1 MKHLIDFIKNVVK
14 IVVVFAVLTGSI
26 TLAYYYY
33 NVRTAPYTKVYDGD
47 ELIYEG
53 NSYFYVT
60 SSRGNATMVKVYE
73 QTPFFPRQLKEV
85 MSHNIRIV
93 TVNNPE
99 Q

>member
-1 MKHLIDFIKNVVK
+1 MNQLLDFLKTITK
-14 IVVVFAVLTGSI
+14 IILVFVILTGSI
-26 TLAYYYY
+26 TLGYYYY

-73 QTPFFPRQLKEV
+73 QTPWFPKQLKEV
-85 MSHNIRIV
+85 MSNNIRIV
-93 TVNNPE
+93 TIDENE
-99 Q
+99 

>member
-1 MKHLIDFIKNVVK
+1 MNQLLDFLKTITKIILIFVI
-14 IVVVFAVLTGSI
+14 LTGSV
-26 TLAYYYY
+26 TLGYYYY

-73 QTPFFPRQLKEV
+73 QTPWFPKQLKEV
-85 MSHNIRIV
+85 MSNNIRIV
-93 TVNNPE
+93 TIDENE
-99 Q
+99 

>member
-1 MKHLIDFIKNVVK
+1 MKQLLDFLKNVIK
-14 IVVVFAVLTGSI
+14 IIVVFIVLTGSI
-26 TLAYYYY
+26 TLGYYYY

-53 NSYFYVT
+53 NSYFYIT

-73 QTPFFPRQLKEV
+73 QTPWFPRQLKEV

-93 TVNNPE
+93 TVDKDE
-99 Q
+99 

>member
-1 MKHLIDFIKNVVK
+1 MKQLLDFLKNVIK
-14 IVVVFAVLTGSI
+14 IVVVFVVLTGSI
-26 TLAYYYY
+26 TLGYYYY

-53 NSYFYVT
+53 NSYFYIT

-73 QTPFFPRQLKEV
+73 QTPWFPRQLKEV

-93 TVNNPE
+93 TVDKDE
-99 Q
+99 

>member
-1 MKHLIDFIKNVVK
+1 MKQFLDFLKNVLK
-14 IVVVFAVLTGSI
+14 IIAVFFILTGSI
-26 TLAYYYY
+26 TLGYHYY

-73 QTPFFPRQLKEV
+73 QTPWFPKQLKEV
-85 MSHNIRIV
+85 MSNNIRIV
-93 TVNNPE
+93 TIDENK
-99 Q
+99 